1 MRYTS
6 FWDQVEMKNVEKII
20 GVTGN
25 IATGKSVLRQ
35 MLVNSRAL
43 GIDADELAHRMIY
56 PQGPAFKTVVK
67 TFGECILSEDG
78 SISHNKLGQIVFN
91 DPEALLKL
99 EKLVH
104 PYVIETINERANQSH
119 CPLVVIE
126 AIKLLEAGLGDICDE
141 VWVSH
146 ASYEL
151 QLERLLRIRNM
162 TQREAKRRIESQP
175 PQTEKV
181 ARADVV
187 INTEGSFFS
196 SWQQV
201 QQALNDTIQV
211 DTTVK
216 LQNLTNFSEWTI
228 QSARDLPQGQLETF
242 WHTYAEKDS
251 SRLYEHLGSSRL
263 LPLCHKGQLTAIIN
277 WENWNFTA
285 TLKNI
290 IPPSVFDTSPMVM
303 FEAFQKDAELRQS
316 EILFLSDDLAHKFG
330 LQPSIADF
338 ENCPKDQLV
347 YPAWQQAAD
356 KITTDRETHL
366 WIKKLNDPL
375 ESRSTTSV
383 NYNKN
388 L

>member
-56 PQGPAFKTVVK
+56 PQGPAFKTVVN
-67 TFGECILSEDG
+67 TFGESILSEDG

-91 DPEALLKL
+91 DPDALLEL

-187 INTEGSFFS
+187 INCSRH
-196 SWQQV
+196 
-201 QQALNDTIQV
+201 LMIQF
-211 DTTVK
+211 K
-216 LQNLTNFSEWTI
+216 
-228 QSARDLPQGQLETF
+228 
-242 WHTYAEKDS
+242 
-251 SRLYEHLGSSRL
+251 
-263 LPLCHKGQLTAIIN
+263 
-277 WENWNFTA
+277 
-285 TLKNI
+285 
-290 IPPSVFDTSPMVM
+290 
-303 FEAFQKDAELRQS
+303 
-316 EILFLSDDLAHKFG
+316 
-330 LQPSIADF
+330 
-338 ENCPKDQLV
+338 
-347 YPAWQQAAD
+347 
-356 KITTDRETHL
+356 
-366 WIKKLNDPL
+366 
-375 ESRSTTSV
+375 
-383 NYNKN
+383 
-388 L
+388 